1 MSLQQ
6 LISAPLV
13 ATIDADAMSAERYM
27 KHFMSLAFE
36 SYNPVDGST
45 GALRLISFNFTD
57 SDASGGAE
65 KKVSV
70 PLVSL
75 VTLPLL
81 QIKQADFDFAGYT
94 EFWNS
99 AEKKGYAGTAI
110 FTKTEPLNVTYGI
123 GDEQFDCEGRVICAE
138 FPEFYLVTVYTP
150 NAQKELV
157 RIDFRMAFEDKFRA
171 YLERL
176 HETKPVIVCGDMN
189 VAHRRIDIKNAKP
202 NIGSAGFSYEE
213 RGKFSELLAAGF
225 VDSFRELYP
234 DAKDAYSWWS
244 YMGKAR
250 EKNVGWRI
258 DYHLVN
264 PELAALATG
273 FQIDR
278 AESYETRWSDHA
290 PLTVTYNLP

>member
-1 MSLQQ
+1 ML
-6 LISAPLV
+6 SACRKRKC
-13 ATIDADAMSAERYM
+13 SASR
-27 KHFMSLAFE
+27 
-36 SYNPVDGST
+36 
-45 GALRLISFNFTD
+45 RI
-57 SDASGGAE
+57 
-65 KKVSV
+65 
-70 PLVSL
+70 
-75 VTLPLL
+75 
-81 QIKQADFDFAGYT
+81 FDFAGYT

-213 RGKFSELLAAGF
+213 RGKIFRTARGGFCGF
-225 VDSFRELYP
+225 VPRIVPRCKGRVFLVVVYGQ
-234 DAKDAYSWWS
+234 
-244 YMGKAR
+244 GKR
-250 EKNVGWRI
+250 KERR
-258 DYHLVN
+258 
-264 PELAALATG
+264 LA
-273 FQIDR
+273 
-278 AESYETRWSDHA
+278 H
-290 PLTVTYNLP
+290 

>member
-1 MSLQQ
+1 ML
-6 LISAPLV
+6 SACRR
-13 ATIDADAMSAERYM
+13 E
-27 KHFMSLAFE
+27 
-36 SYNPVDGST
+36 
-45 GALRLISFNFTD
+45 
-57 SDASGGAE
+57 
-65 KKVSV
+65 
-70 PLVSL
+70 
-75 VTLPLL
+75 
-81 QIKQADFDFAGYT
+81 QADFDFAGYT

-258 DYHLVN
+258 DYFLITE
-264 PELAALATG
+264 ELKKNLADSKILSDVMG
-273 FQIDR
+273 
-278 AESYETRWSDHA
+278 SDHCPVELILNFSEENA
-290 PLTVTYNLP
+290 

>member
-1 MSLQQ
+1 MK
-6 LISAPLV
+6 LISWNVNGLRACMTKGFNDFL
-13 ATIDADAMSAERYM
+13 AAED
-27 KHFMSLAFE
+27 
-36 SYNPVDGST
+36 PDV
-45 GALRLISFNFTD
+45 IC
-57 SDASGGAE
+57 
-65 KKVSV
+65 
-70 PLVSL
+70 
-75 VTLPLL
+75 L
-81 QIKQADFDFAGYT
+81 QETKMQREQADFDFAGYT

-157 RIDFRMAFEDKFRA
+157 RIDFRMTFEDKFRA

-213 RGKFSELLAAGF
+213 RGKFS
-225 VDSFRELYP
+225 
-234 DAKDAYSWWS
+234 
-244 YMGKAR
+244 
-250 EKNVGWRI
+250 
-258 DYHLVN
+258 
-264 PELAALATG
+264 
-273 FQIDR
+273 
-278 AESYETRWSDHA
+278 
-290 PLTVTYNLP
+290 